1 MKLEK
6 LRNRKNRTIN
16 SLSKRFSVILCH
28 IVIRIAIVLLV
39 LLFIRAVFSAVYT
52 QAVVDR
58 IVLKLVDE
66 TERGIFSSQAYIEQ
80 IVSIGI
86 AVISLA
92 VAVWAGLNIS
102 NSIERKELDD
112 LRTKTDSIK
121 KFVSNVDK
129 IDSISFEL
137 FMMTLANSIVKSE
150 EGTKYFY
157 EQFSSIGR
165 NERENY
171 YVLARIECLFK
182 EVKDLHNTVDHIDQE
197 LSQLAEQGI
206 ALIEGYQTNDRL
218 VNSFVQFRYAEFL
231 YYGGYVQEDLQKRY
245 ESFKKAIDIFF
256 ATSQRMKI
264 HLPKYKDDKTNI
276 PKISKEICKLP
287 IYMANSIGDC
297 CRKIYERK
305 PEPKKEES
313 ADTNVEG
320 EEIPWKYYGKMG
332 LFYCKCA
339 VEWANNFSLEEIR
352 RDDLQYFEVYYRNY
366 GVAHEIYDRKFE
378 AKFKHA
384 DTILDHYLCAYYCT
398 IKDTNLPNQRIQSVY
413 HTLLSY
419 LNAYWK
425 DKFGIKEN
433 KKGEITE
440 IVVHST
446 MYESINNE
454 DVEKLRKMVAISEL
468 GMLDMPRNNL
478 PVVMNGFAYG
488 YVIILI
494 GANNKDTIK
503 NFPEHPSVYY
513 KSIKNVL
520 SRLELMN
527 VDDRYSK
534 QLKAIYEKLAN
545 LVSEEPKAQN

>member
-16 SLSKRFSVILCH
+16 SLSKRFSVTLCH
-28 IVIRIAIVLLV
+28 IVIKIAIVLLV
-39 LLFIRAVFSAVYT
+39 LLFIRAVFSAMYT

-112 LRTKTDSIK
+112 LRMKTDSIK

-206 ALIEGYQTNDRL
+206 ALIEGYQTKDRL

-264 HLPKYKDDKTNI
+264 HLPKYKDAHGDI
-276 PKISKEICKLP
+276 PDISKEICKLP

-297 CRKIYERK
+297 CRKIYEIK
-305 PEPKKEES
+305 SKS
-313 ADTNVEG
+313 AGMQLVDMEVEG
-320 EEIPWKYYGKMG
+320 NEIPWEHYANMG
-332 LFYCKCA
+332 LFYFRCA
-339 VEWANNFSLEEIR
+339 VKWANMFSLEEIR
-352 RDDLQYFEVYYRNY
+352 RADLQYFEVYHRNC
-366 GVAHEIYDRKFE
+366 GVAYEIYDRNFGKKFDN
-378 AKFKHA
+378 A
-384 DTILDHYLCAYYCT
+384 DTILNHYLCAYYCT
-398 IKDTNLPNQRIQSVY
+398 IKDTNLPNQRMQSVY

-419 LNAYWK
+419 LNAYWT

-433 KKGEITE
+433 EEGEITE

-446 MYESINNE
+446 LYEYINNN

-478 PVVMNGFAYG
+478 PVVMNGFAYS
-488 YVIILI
+488 YVMILI
-494 GANNKDTIK
+494 GSKNKDAIER
-503 NFPEHPSVYY
+503 FSEVQSVYY
-513 KSIKNVL
+513 GKIKNVL
-520 SRLELMN
+520 SRLDSMKI
-527 VDDRYSK
+527 DDKYSK
-534 QLKAIYEKLAN
+534 QLDTIYAKLAS
-545 LVSEEPKAQN
+545 LVSEESKVQN